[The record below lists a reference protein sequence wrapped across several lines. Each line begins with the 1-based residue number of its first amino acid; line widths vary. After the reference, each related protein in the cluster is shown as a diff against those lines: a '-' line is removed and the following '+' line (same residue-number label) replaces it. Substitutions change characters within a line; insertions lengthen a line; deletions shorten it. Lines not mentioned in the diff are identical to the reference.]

1 MRTFCDIGGAKL
13 YVEVDGDGEPVV
25 LIHGLTL
32 DCRMWQPQV
41 AVLSDR
47 FRLISY
53 DMRGF
58 GKSDDPSEGLDYR
71 DRDDL
76 AGLLDRLDIP
86 SAHLV
91 ALSRGGRVALEFA
104 LHNPGRVRNLVL
116 IDTALRFSDDSIP
129 QSDSIAD
136 IRHRVKKLVDED
148 RIDEAREHWLA
159 APIWQS
165 VQGKIAPLVEQIV
178 VDYFSGTHYWDST
191 SRNTDLR
198 PEALAHIK
206 ARTLV
211 MVGAKD
217 LPEFTD
223 SGHKLCERIPHCSYL
238 TVPDAGHL
246 ANIDNPAFV
255 NDALITFLTGSAVE
269 NQ

>member
-1 MRTFCDIGGAKL
+1 MRAFCDIGTEL
-13 YVEVDGDGEPVV
+13 YVEVNGDGEPVV

-47 FRLISY
+47 FRVIRY

-58 GKSDDPSEGLDYR
+58 GKSADPPVGLDYR

-76 AGLLDRLDIP
+76 TRLLDRLDIP

-104 LHNPGRVRNLVL
+104 LHNPARVRNLVL

-129 QSDSIAD
+129 QNDSIAD
-136 IRHRVKKLVDED
+136 IRRQVKRLVGEG
-148 RIDEAREHWLA
+148 RIDEARDQWLA

-165 VQGKIAPLVEQIV
+165 AQGKIAPLVEQIV
-178 VDYFSGTHYWDST
+178 TDYFSGTHYWDST

-198 PEALAHIK
+198 PEDLAHIK

-211 MVGAKD
+211 MVGAND
-217 LPEFTD
+217 LQEFKN
-223 SGHKLCERIPHCSYL
+223 SGYKICERIPHSSYL
-238 TVPDAGHL
+238 TIPDAGHL

-255 NDALITFLTGSAVE
+255 NDALIAFLTGSAVG